1 MHIAVTDACIF
12 IDVFLLGIEDVF
24 FGLPYQMHTTV
35 DVLGELYPDQ
45 QEALSPYIHDGKLTV
60 HNLTGEQFAEIIN
73 APFPKSLSPADRT
86 VFFIAQKLNAMVLSS
101 DKVLRNWAK
110 KKNLEYH
117 GILWVLETL
126 VNTNI
131 LSKEQGL
138 EKLDILFRENPTMAG
153 SKEVV
158 KKTGELRVKWQN

>member
-12 IDVFLLGIEDVF
+12 IDVFLLGIEDAF
-24 FGLPYQMHTTV
+24 FGLPYQLHTAV
-35 DVLGELYPDQ
+35 DVLGELFPEQ
-45 QEALSPYIHDGKLTV
+45 REALSPYMANGKLTV
-60 HNLTGEQFAEIIN
+60 HNLTEEQSAEIIK

-86 VFFIAQKLNAMVLSS
+86 VFFIAQNLKAMVLSS

-110 KKNLEYH
+110 KEKLEYH
-117 GILWVLETL
+117 GILWIIETL

-131 LSKEQGL
+131 ITKVQGL
-138 EKLDILFRENPTMAG
+138 EKLDLLFRINPTMAG

-158 KKTGELRVKWQN
+158 KKTGELKAEWRP